1 MYRFLAA
8 LTLTT
13 ALAAWPAAAQTGAPE
28 PAAEPR
34 SYLTPTDESE
44 PAARTPPVTHPKP
57 MERTRMG
64 VPADADTPPRSAP
77 AERADP
83 APKTGAAAARR
94 GAAPDRAAADRAAAD
109 RAAAPRR
116 APAAAARHEP
126 FDHLQPAARRYE
138 RAAGRAGAA
147 GRAARRAAAGG
158 QLRRGAAFA
167 IRRRAVSG
175 ARGRVAGR
183 ALRLPALTRIDAA

>member
-1 MYRFLAA
+1 MNRFLAA

-83 APKTGAAAARR
+83 APKTVAQPR
-94 GAAPDRAAADRAAAD
+94 
-109 RAAAPRR
+109 RAAAPRQTAQRRTAPPPTAPPRHAARPRQQPDTSLSTIFSRPR
-116 APAAAARHEP
+116 ADTSGPPAGLAPQGGPRAERPRADNYAAAP
-126 FDHLQPAARRYE
+126 LSPSGDVPCPA
-138 RAAGRAGAA
+138 
-147 GRAARRAAAGG
+147 RAAAS
-158 QLRRGAAFA
+158 L
-167 IRRRAVSG
+167 
-175 ARGRVAGR
+175 R
-183 ALRLPALTRIDAA
+183 ALFACAR